1 MFLLLYFVGT
11 ANELMAFRFGQQAHG
26 KGWCYYR
33 SKGMILIENRH
44 FYFSGHN
51 LR

>member
-26 KGWCYYR
+26 KVLLRVRAFPNYR
-33 SKGMILIENRH
+33 LSLNVNAIN
-44 FYFSGHN
+44 
-51 LR
+51 

>member
-26 KGWCYYR
+26 KGWCYFT
-33 SKGMILIENRH
+33 SGGMVLIENLH
-44 FYFSGHN
+44 FYFSEDK